1 MEGCLSAFGRP
12 SARIAGALTDLKW
25 ADCLTRIYAQVGGN
39 REKVA
44 ALRARLMDAGVGAG
58 VNLASAR
65 YGRHFRQLVG
75 PRIGRIEITPGRTE
89 AGHASPDNSIVT
101 PWTDEAPSA
110 AVEQHNA
117 EVLVETGAASG
128 RSVLPEGLE
137 RAGIADGRIGGH
149 HRIVPTEVGFRRV

>member
-1 MEGCLSAFGRP
+1 MEGCLSAFGRA
-12 SARIAGALTDLKW
+12 SA
-25 ADCLTRIYAQVGGN
+25 RIYAQVGGN
-39 REKVA
+39 RKKVA

-65 YGRHFRQLVG
+65 YGRHFRLLVG

-89 AGHASPDNSIVT
+89 VGHVSPDNSNVT

-117 EVLVETGAASG
+117 EVSAETGAASG
-128 RSVLPEGLE
+128 RPVLPEGLE
-137 RAGIADGRIGGH
+137 RVGIADGRIGGD